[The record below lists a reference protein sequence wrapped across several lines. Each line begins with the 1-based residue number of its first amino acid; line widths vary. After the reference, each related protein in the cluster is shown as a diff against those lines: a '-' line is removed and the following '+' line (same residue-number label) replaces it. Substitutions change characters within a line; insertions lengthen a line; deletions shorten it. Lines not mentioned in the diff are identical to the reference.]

1 MSQICVINN
10 DHDDV
15 SSRVNNNVTVTE
27 PAETFYKKILL
38 TSDQVIRLCSF
49 NKKAIYTL
57 PVMSLVR
64 LLVTIM
70 TSSAMSA
77 ISLIHR

>member
-27 PAETFYKKILL
+27 PAETFY
-38 TSDQVIRLCSF
+38 
-49 NKKAIYTL
+49 
-57 PVMSLVR
+57 
-64 LLVTIM
+64 
-70 TSSAMSA
+70 
-77 ISLIHR
+77 